1 MLYIRPKLAVTE
13 VAEELNLPVKYV
25 SHLGGIYY
33 DNNFNYFVNKF
44 RVREAIRRI
53 NEPFE
58 SHKTLLGIT
67 SDSVFSSKSAFDQVF
82 KQHTGKIPSEYL
94 S

>member
-1 MLYIRPKLAVTE
+1 MLY
-13 VAEELNLPVKYV
+13 
-25 SHLGGIYY
+25 
-33 DNNFNYFVNKF
+33 
-44 RVREAIRRI
+44 IRRI